1 MNTLIIV
8 LRLIHIFGGVF
19 WVGTSLLFDFF
30 IIPSIRATDQRGQKF
45 LGHLINTHIAEA
57 HGISAILT
65 VLAGA
70 GLYWIDSGG
79 FTSGWMTSGAG
90 LGFGIGGIFGFLG
103 VISGILNAI
112 PLRTLA
118 ETAAQIQGSPT
129 PEQMDKIQ
137 AAQKRLGVVGR
148 IDSAVLIIALI
159 CMATARYWRF
169 SHASPFRGP
178 RRRDLLIPRF
188 PPSTW
193 TCTQVFRIRVPGWSD
208 SADKTYPP

>member
-8 LRLIHIFGGVF
+8 LRLIHIIGGVF
-19 WVGTSLLFDFF
+19 WVGTALLFNFF
-30 IIPSIRATDQRGQKF
+30 LTPSIRASGEVGQKF
-45 LGHLINTHIAEA
+45 LGHLISTKTHLGEV

-70 GLYWIDSGG
+70 SLYWIDSGG
-79 FTSGWMTSGAG
+79 FTSAWTRSGAG
-90 LGFGIGGIFGFLG
+90 LGFGIGGNFGFLG
-103 VISGILNAI
+103 VISSILNAI

-169 SHASPFRGP
+169 
-178 RRRDLLIPRF
+178 
-188 PPSTW
+188 
-193 TCTQVFRIRVPGWSD
+193 
-208 SADKTYPP
+208 

>member
-1 MNTLIIV
+1 MYTLTII
-8 LRLIHIFGGVF
+8 LRLIHIIGGVF

-30 IIPSIRATDQRGQKF
+30 VIPSARASIEAGQKF
-45 LGHLINTHIAEA
+45 LGIFIKTHLGEV

-79 FTSGWMTSGAG
+79 FASGWMTSGSG

-103 VISGILNAI
+103 VISSILQAI

-118 ETAAQIQGSPT
+118 ETAAQIQGNPT

-137 AAQKRLGVVGR
+137 AAQKRLGVISR
-148 IDSAVLIIALI
+148 IDSAVLILALI
-159 CMATARYWRF
+159 FMSTARYWRF
-169 SHASPFRGP
+169 
-178 RRRDLLIPRF
+178 
-188 PPSTW
+188 
-193 TCTQVFRIRVPGWSD
+193 
-208 SADKTYPP
+208 

>member
-1 MNTLIIV
+1 MNTLIII
-8 LRLIHIFGGVF
+8 LRLIHIIGGVF
-19 WVGTSLLFDFF
+19 WVGTALLFNFF
-30 IIPSIRATDQRGQKF
+30 LTPSIRASGEVGQKF
-45 LGHLINTHIAEA
+45 LGHLIITKTHLAEV

-79 FTSGWMTSGAG
+79 LTSGWMTSGPG
-90 LGFGIGGIFGFLG
+90 LGFGIGGVFGFLG
-103 VISGILNAI
+103 MISGILNAI

-137 AAQKRLGVVGR
+137 AAQKRLGVMGR

-169 SHASPFRGP
+169 
-178 RRRDLLIPRF
+178 
-188 PPSTW
+188 
-193 TCTQVFRIRVPGWSD
+193 
-208 SADKTYPP
+208 

>member
-8 LRLIHIFGGVF
+8 LRLIHIVSGVF
-19 WVGTSLLFDFF
+19 WVGTALLFNFF
-30 IIPSIRATDQRGQKF
+30 LTPSIRASGEVGQKF
-45 LGHLINTHIAEA
+45 LGHLIITKTHLGEV

-70 GLYWIDSGG
+70 SLYWIDSQG
-79 FTSGWMTSGAG
+79 FTSAWTRSAAG

-103 VISGILNAI
+103 VISGILNAL

-129 PEQMDKIQ
+129 SEQKDKIQ
-137 AAQKRLGVVGR
+137 AAQKQLSIIGR
-148 IDSAVLIIALI
+148 IDSAVLILSLI

-169 SHASPFRGP
+169 
-178 RRRDLLIPRF
+178 
-188 PPSTW
+188 
-193 TCTQVFRIRVPGWSD
+193 
-208 SADKTYPP
+208 

>member
-1 MNTLIIV
+1 MSTLIIV
-8 LRLIHIFGGVF
+8 LRLIHIVGGVF
-19 WVGTSLLFDFF
+19 WVGTALLFSFF
-30 IIPSIRATDQRGQKF
+30 IIPSIRATSEVEQKF
-45 LGHLINTHIAEA
+45 WGLLTKTHLGEV

-70 GLYWIDSGG
+70 GLYWIDSQG
-79 FTSGWMTSGAG
+79 FTSGWMTSGPG

-103 VISGILNAI
+103 VISGILNAL

-169 SHASPFRGP
+169 
-178 RRRDLLIPRF
+178 
-188 PPSTW
+188 
-193 TCTQVFRIRVPGWSD
+193 
-208 SADKTYPP
+208 

>member
-1 MNTLIIV
+1 MSTLIIV
-8 LRLIHIFGGVF
+8 LRLIHIVGGVF
-19 WVGTSLLFDFF
+19 WVGTALLFNFF
-30 IIPSIRATDQRGQKF
+30 LTPSIRASGEAGQKF
-45 LGHLINTHIAEA
+45 LGQLLITKSHLAEVHA
-57 HGISAILT
+57 ISGILT

-79 FTSGWMTSGAG
+79 FTSGWMTSGPG

-103 VISGILNAI
+103 VITSILVAL
-112 PLRTLA
+112 PLRALA

-137 AAQKRLGVVGR
+137 AAQKRLGVMGR

-169 SHASPFRGP
+169 
-178 RRRDLLIPRF
+178 
-188 PPSTW
+188 
-193 TCTQVFRIRVPGWSD
+193 
-208 SADKTYPP
+208 